1 MIVKGL
7 GALVVLLGLAMLIFA
22 GMAYFELHA
31 AATSETPPSSDSMP
45 LTKIVGP
52 EFFDP
57 GNVGTKPAELA
68 RKTFNRIYTIAGCG
82 IVAAILGVLTLAV
95 PKSGRQHNSAS

>member
-7 GALVVLLGLAMLIFA
+7 GACVVLLGFAMLVFA

-31 AATSETPPSSDSMP
+31 AARSETLPSADSMP

-52 EFFDP
+52 EFFAL
-57 GNVGTKPAELA
+57 GNAGTKPADLA
-68 RKTFNRIYTIAGCG
+68 RKTSNRIYTIAGGG
-82 IVAAILGVLTLAV
+82 IVAALLGVPILAV
-95 PKSGRQHNSAS
+95 PKSRRQNNSAS